1 MDMRQLIKILFER
14 GKENGIVDME
24 AFVQRNKNLN
34 IRVFKGEIDNYSI
47 SDENGL
53 SFRGIYDGKM
63 GYSYTEKL
71 DETSVDILIK
81 EVIDNAKI
89 IDSEDEEY
97 IFEGSKDYKEINN
110 YNESLESITN
120 EEKVNFTK
128 TMEQEAL
135 KADNRVEA
143 VDYCMYGEGTVHSL
157 LINTKGLDLE
167 NKSNIAYAYI
177 SAMVKENEEVKT
189 GTNYI
194 ISNNYKDFDPKRL
207 ASEAVKEGISML
219 GADSIESDNYPVILR
234 NDAAASL
241 LEAYSGIFS
250 AENVQKGLSLL
261 KGKIN
266 ESIANSI
273 ITLVD
278 NPFMEGG
285 IMSQSFDGEGVA
297 CEKKNVIEN
306 GVLKTYLHNLKSAK
320 KDGVKSTGNGHKGSY
335 KSVISISPTN
345 MYIEKGN
352 TSFEKMIQDIEKGI
366 VIIDFQ
372 GLHAGVNTVSGDF
385 SLSAH
390 GYLIENGKLTKP
402 INQITAAGNFYDML
416 KSVEEVGADLKFAFP
431 GGGGYIGSPSLK
443 IKELSISGK

>member
-1 MDMRQLIKILFER
+1 MDTRQLIKILFER
-14 GKENGIVDME
+14 GKENGIGDME
-24 AFVQRNKNLN
+24 AFVQRKKNLN
-34 IRVFKGEIDNYSI
+34 IMVFKGEIDKYSI

-53 SFRGIYDGKM
+53 SLRGIYNGKM

-71 DETSVDILIK
+71 DESSVNILIK

-110 YNESLESITN
+110 YNQSLESITN

-128 TMEQEAL
+128 MMEQEAL
-135 KADNRVEA
+135 KADKRVEA
-143 VDYCMYGEGTVHSL
+143 VNYCMYGEGMEHSL

-167 NKSNIAYAYI
+167 NKSNTAYAYL

-189 GTNYI
+189 GTNYM
-194 ISNNYKDFDPKRL
+194 ISNDFKEFDPKIL
-207 ASEAVKEGISML
+207 ANKAVKEGISML
-219 GADSIESDNYPVILR
+219 GADSIESNNYPVILR

-241 LEAYSGIFS
+241 LEAYIGVFS

-297 CEKKNVIEN
+297 TVRKNIIEN

-320 KDGVKSTGNGHKGSY
+320 KDGVKSTGNGYKGSY
-335 KSVISISPTN
+335 KSVISISPSN
-345 MYIEKGN
+345 MYIEKGSM
-352 TSFEKMIQDIEKGI
+352 SFEEMIEDVEKGI

-372 GLHAGVNTVSGDF
+372 GLHSGVNTVSGDF

-390 GYLIENGKLTKP
+390 GYLIENGKLVRP
-402 INQITAAGNFYDML
+402 INQITAAGNFYEML
-416 KSVEEVGADLKFAFP
+416 KNIEEVGADLKFAFP

-443 IKELSISGK
+443 IKELSVAGE

>member
-1 MDMRQLIKILFER
+1 MDTRQLIGTLFER
-14 GKENGIVDME
+14 GKEKGMKDME
-24 AFVQRNKNLN
+24 AFVQRNKSLN

-53 SFRGIYDGKM
+53 SFRGVHDGKM
-63 GYSYTEKL
+63 GYAYTEKL
-71 DETSVDILIK
+71 DESSIDILIK
-81 EVIDNAKI
+81 EVINNAKI
-89 IDSEDEEY
+89 IDSKDEEY

-110 YNESLESITN
+110 YNKDLKGITN
-120 EEKVNFTK
+120 EEKVEFTK
-128 TMEQEAL
+128 LMEGEAL
-135 KADNRVEA
+135 KADKRVEA
-143 VDYCMYGEGTVHSL
+143 VNYCMYGEGMEYSL

-167 NKSNIAYAYI
+167 KKSNIAYAYM
-177 SAMVKENEEVKT
+177 SAMVKENGEVKT
-189 GTNYI
+189 GTRYV
-194 ISNNYKDFDPKRL
+194 ISNDFKDFDPKNI
-207 ASEAVKEGISML
+207 AAKSVKEAVSMI
-219 GADSIESDNYPVILR
+219 GADTIESNNYPVILR

-250 AENVQKGLSLL
+250 AENVQKGLSML

-278 NPFMEGG
+278 DPFMEGG

-297 CEKKNVIEN
+297 CEKKNVIEK
-306 GVLKTYLHNLKSAK
+306 GILKTFLHNLKSAK
-320 KDGVKSTGNGHKGSY
+320 KDGVKSTGNGQKGSY

-352 TSFEKMIQDIEKGI
+352 IDFEEMIEGIDKGI

-390 GYLIENGKLTKP
+390 GYLIENGKITRP

-416 KSVEEVGADLKFAFP
+416 KSVEEVGTDLKFAFP
-431 GGGGYIGSPSLK
+431 GGGGYIGSPSLR